1 MRINRLTHRVIVY
14 GAVLILLFAA
24 SPAFAATY
32 KVDSDHTTVSF
43 KARHLFSNV
52 IGTFKQFEGTFDYEP
67 GQPETWKVNA
77 TVQTAS
83 IDTNVTQR
91 DNHLRSPD
99 FFDAEKYPTL
109 TFSSTKVTDLAAGSA
124 KLEGLLTIHGIGQP
138 VVFDLTINGVGKDPW
153 GNTRASF
160 SATTKIDRKDFGLT
174 WNKVL
179 ESGQLLVGDE
189 ITITLEVEGLLQA

>member
-1 MRINRLTHRVIVY
+1 MRLHHLT
-14 GAVLILLFAA
+14 GKAVFLAALIL
-24 SPAFAATY
+24 AFSSSSACAATY
-32 KVDSDHTTVSF
+32 KVDLDHTTVSF
-43 KARHLFSNV
+43 KIRHLFSNV

-67 GQPETWKVNA
+67 GTPETWKVNA

-83 IDTNVTQR
+83 IDTNVKER

-109 TFSSTKVTDLAAGSA
+109 TFVSSKVTDATAESA

-138 VVFDLTINGVGKDPW
+138 VVFDLVINGVGKDPW

-160 SATTKIDRKDFGLT
+160 TATVKINRKDFGLT
-174 WNKVL
+174 WNKAL
-179 ESGQLLVGDE
+179 ESGQLLVGE
-189 ITITLEVEGLLQA
+189 EVTITLEVEGLLQA